1 MIIKVHRVHS
11 SGDIWAHFRFLIFF
25 LGWLLLNIHCLS
37 KIHGDRGGNNL
48 EPFNLYMFQYNLI
61 PSSTSKVGKAKD
73 HIYFY
78 IRKEDFFLSSV
89 IVLSTEWLTCVCYFM
104 FMKFFVLNTVKF
116 CYLVLNIHD
125 FQTYFTANNYILAV

>member
-25 LGWLLLNIHCLS
+25 WGWLLLNIHCLS
-37 KIHGDRGGNNL
+37 KYMVIEEEIIWNL
-48 EPFNLYMFQYNLI
+48 SIYTCFSIII

-89 IVLSTEWLTCVCYFM
+89 IVLSTEWLKCVCYFM

-125 FQTYFTANNYILAV
+125 FQPYFTANNYILAV